1 MKRAPNIFSCI
12 LRIQYMLGEFFSVS
26 VILKPNHSVY
36 SMISAPILTLYSMYS
51 THHQLHMFSLKL
63 LQIIF
68 FSNNSNSDVCLV
80 IRNKNKLTLKFLK
93 IIHLYVFKF
102 KIFFE
107 ITFSEIPDFK
117 GFKDCCHIFLLK
129 NTFLLLMLNDPSM
142 MLSLHIFQLMLLS
155 FQ

>member
-107 ITFSEIPDFK
+107 ITFS
-117 GFKDCCHIFLLK
+117 DCCHIFLLK